1 MPKHDHAA
9 LLQTVR
15 QELPPEELI
24 CDLSDLFKVFGDTTR
39 MRILYSLFESE
50 LCVCAIAELLGMTQS
65 AISHQLKVL
74 RENKLVASR
83 REGKTIYYFLA
94 DDHVRTIIGQGF
106 EHLTEHD
113 RHETHQHKNSKEEK

>member
-1 MPKHDHAA
+1 MPKHDHTAI
-9 LLQTVR
+9 LQTVR

-94 DDHVRTIIGQGF
+94 DAHVRTIIGQGF
-106 EHLTEHD
+106 EHLTEE
-113 RHETHQHKNSKEEK
+113 RKKSK

>member
-1 MPKHDHAA
+1 MPKHDHTAI
-9 LLQTVR
+9 LQTVR
-15 QELPPEELI
+15 QELPPGELI

-113 RHETHQHKNSKEEK
+113 HHSYPTNHSSKEEN